1 MPGFDGQRG
10 GFLERLRSAGG
21 EVSGAFG
28 DLGTLLPYA
37 VAAIGAGL
45 LAPTPVFAGFA
56 AGYLLVAGIYRMP
69 VSVQPMKALGA
80 VIVAGGLTAVETAW
94 AGGIVG
100 AVLLL
105 LAAVPSFERAARAI
119 PQSVVT
125 GLQAGLGLMLGTVAF
140 GLMSQDW
147 IVAFAALAVLGLSF
161 VLRRGPWALAVVV
174 GAVLL
179 APYAGPPAVPAMPA
193 GGAASVQAV
202 VSGVL
207 AQLPLTLLNAVVV
220 AAAVARS
227 LYPDRASHVG
237 ERKLAATN
245 GLLNL
250 VLAPLGAMP
259 MCHGAGGV
267 AAHHRFGARGIGAPL
282 TIAACCGAVA
292 LMGQEVVGILMAI
305 PPAAVG
311 ALLVYAAVDL
321 ILSPRL
327 LDARPDCRPV
337 IAAAALAT
345 VFWGALAGLLTGL
358 AAEVLRV
365 HVWRKLRP
373 GSPEPGA

>member
-1 MPGFDGQRG
+1 MPGFGARDGRH
-10 GFLERLRSAGG
+10 LERLRSASG
-21 EVSGAFG
+21 ELSGAFG
-28 DLGTLLPYA
+28 DLGTLLPYV
-37 VAAIGAGL
+37 VAAGAAGI
-45 LAPTPVFAGFA
+45 LAPTPMFAGFA
-56 AGYLLVAGIYRMP
+56 VGYLLVAGLYRLP

-94 AGGIVG
+94 AGAVTG

-105 LAAVPSFERAARAI
+105 LAAVPTFEKAARAI
-119 PQSVVT
+119 PQSVVA

-147 IVAFAALAVLGLSF
+147 GVAALALAVLALSF
-161 VLRRGPWALAVVV
+161 VLPRGPWALAAVV

-179 APYAGPPAVPAMPA
+179 APHAGPPPAPVAPA
-193 GGAASVQAV
+193 GAAVSIQAV

-227 LYPDRASHVG
+227 LFPERAAAVG

-250 VLAPLGAMP
+250 ALAPLGAMP
-259 MCHGAGGV
+259 MCHGAGGI
-267 AAHHRFGARGIGAPL
+267 AAHYRFGARGMGAPL
-282 TIAACCGAVA
+282 VMAACCGAAA
-292 LMGQEVVGILMAI
+292 LMGGQVMDILMAV

-321 ILSPRL
+321 VMSPRL

-345 VFWGALAGLLTGL
+345 VFLGALAGLLAGL
-358 AAEVLRV
+358 AAETLRV
-365 HVWRKLRP
+365 HVRRRRRAASTQR
-373 GSPEPGA
+373 GS

>member
-1 MPGFDGQRG
+1 
-10 GFLERLRSAGG
+10 
-21 EVSGAFG
+21 
-28 DLGTLLPYA
+28 
-37 VAAIGAGL
+37 
-45 LAPTPVFAGFA
+45 
-56 AGYLLVAGIYRMP
+56 
-69 VSVQPMKALGA
+69 
-80 VIVAGGLTAVETAW
+80 
-94 AGGIVG
+94 
-100 AVLLL
+100 
-105 LAAVPSFERAARAI
+105 
-119 PQSVVT
+119 
-125 GLQAGLGLMLGTVAF
+125 
-140 GLMSQDW
+140 
-147 IVAFAALAVLGLSF
+147 
-161 VLRRGPWALAVVV
+161 
-174 GAVLL
+174 
-179 APYAGPPAVPAMPA
+179 MPA

-202 VSGVL
+202 LSGVL

-227 LYPDRASHVG
+227 LNPDRASRVG

-259 MCHGAGGV
+259 MCHGAGGI

-321 ILSPRL
+321 IVSPRL

-345 VFWGALAGLLTGL
+345 VFWGALAGLLAGL

-365 HVWRKLRP
+365 HVWRRLRP
-373 GSPEPGA
+373 GSTEPGG